1 MQENTSGVGPDLQLM
16 GYLSVAHF
24 TEIPQ
29 AERFRLLRWQ
39 FGDCPAQSVSEFT
52 SLGATGWSAIRVVG
66 GCSAY
71 FHGLATFLAGFL
83 AQPVDSARGGYV
95 LQKAGH
101 IPYALSASNLERGQ
115 ERVLKTIGRIAVINE
130 QAVGRLPDHRPVFFH
145 NCLPVM
151 YLQVTLRFA
160 VVFMDQA
167 GPAGVSNE
175 TTSDRVSII
184 I

>member
-1 MQENTSGVGPDLQLM
+1 MHLPFQVIRRIASTSLAVVGAEALAQFGLCTVQENTSGVRPDL
-16 GYLSVAHF
+16 
-24 TEIPQ
+24 E
-29 AERFRLLRWQ
+29 LL
-39 FGDCPAQSVSEFT
+39 G
-52 SLGATGWSAIRVVG
+52 
-66 GCSAY
+66 
-71 FHGLATFLAGFL
+71 
-83 AQPVDSARGGYV
+83 
-95 LQKAGH
+95 
-101 IPYALSASNLERGQ
+101 NLERGR
-115 ERVLKTIGRIAVINE
+115 ERFLKTISRIAMIGE
-130 QAVGRLPDHRPVFFH
+130 QAVACLPDHRPMFFH

>member
-1 MQENTSGVGPDLQLM
+1 MQENTSGIGLNLQLL

-24 TEIPQ
+24 TEVPQ
-29 AERFRLLRWQ
+29 AERFRLPRRQ
-39 FGDCPAQSVSEFT
+39 FSDCPAQSLSEFT
-52 SLGATGWSAIRVVG
+52 SLGVTCWFTIGVAG
-66 GCSAY
+66 GPWVPL
-71 FHGLATFLAGFL
+71 HGLTTFLSSFL
-83 AQPVDSARGGYV
+83 TQPVDGARRGHV
-95 LQKAGH
+95 LEEARH
-101 IPYALSASNLERGQ
+101 IPYALAAGDLERGQ
-115 ERVLKTIGRIAVINE
+115 ERFLKTVGRIAMINK
-130 QAVGRLPDHRPVFFH
+130 QAVGRLPDHRPMFFH

-160 VVFMDQA
+160 VLFVDQT